1 MQEWVTLSPVI
12 CFAKI
17 RAVLPLL
24 MTPYLALHMI
34 QYNKK
39 KELYGSGIHMWNRGN
54 IKLGVRL

>member
-1 MQEWVTLSPVI
+1 MQQWVTLSPAI
-12 CFAKI
+12 CFVKI

-39 KELYGSGIHMWNRGN
+39 KELSGSGIHM
-54 IKLGVRL
+54 